1 VREVAAVLAIAAAM
15 ASCGPER
22 WSFDSSDPSDAS
34 RGEIGDGATSEAGE
48 DGAESEAEGS
58 AVIATEG
65 GASDASDAEAR
76 PDVLSC
82 LADGDCPVD
91 SPTCDL
97 SGGRC
102 LRCTGAPDCQRP
114 AGGQVCNVSSGAC
127 VQCTLDSDC
136 AATPDLPRC
145 YTTTD
150 TCVRCLINSDCGRES
165 TCQVASHTCLQQML

>member
-1 VREVAAVLAIAAAM
+1 MLAIAAAT

-22 WSFDSSDPSDAS
+22 WSFDSSDVGDAS
-34 RGEIGDGATSEAGE
+34 SGEMGVGDASEAGE
-48 DGAESEAEGS
+48 DAAESGFDGS
-58 AVIATEG
+58 VASATEG

-82 LADGDCPVD
+82 VGDGDCPTD

-97 SGGRC
+97 SSGRC
-102 LRCTGAPDCQRP
+102 LRCTGEPDCQHA

-136 AATPDLPRC
+136 AAAPGLPRC

-165 TCQVASHTCLQQML
+165 TCQVASHTCSQMML

>member
-1 VREVAAVLAIAAAM
+1 LALAVAAAT

-22 WSFDSSDPSDAS
+22 WSFDSSDLGDAS
-34 RGEIGDGATSEAGE
+34 RGELGVGDASEAGE
-48 DGAESEAEGS
+48 DGTESGVDGS

-65 GASDASDAEAR
+65 GARDASDAEAG
-76 PDVLSC
+76 PDALSC
-82 LADGDCPVD
+82 LADGDCPAD

-97 SGGRC
+97 SSGRC
-102 LRCTGAPDCQRP
+102 LRCTGASDCQRP
-114 AGGQVCNVSSGAC
+114 TGGQVCNVSSGAC

-165 TCQVASHTCLQQML
+165 ICQVASHTCSQMI